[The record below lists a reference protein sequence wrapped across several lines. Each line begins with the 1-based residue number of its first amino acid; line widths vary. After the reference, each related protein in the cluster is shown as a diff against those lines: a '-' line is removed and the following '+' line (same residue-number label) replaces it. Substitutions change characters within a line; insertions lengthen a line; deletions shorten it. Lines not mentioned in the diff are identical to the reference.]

1 MKNYLSILLLVA
13 CFNGYAQ
20 DDDLPKNEKIES
32 LKIAFI
38 TERLSLT
45 TKEAEM
51 FWPVFNQFD
60 KEVKSIRQ
68 KQRSASTLFK
78 SKTTP
83 TEAESEK
90 FITEQLLLKQQETE
104 LLKKYIPSFKK
115 VIPTAKVAMLLSI
128 EHEFKME
135 LLKKIKDRRRN

>member
-1 MKNYLSILLLVA
+1 MKNYLFILLLVA
-13 CFNGYAQ
+13 CLKGYAQ
-20 DDDLPKNEKIES
+20 EADMPKSEKIES

-38 TERLSLT
+38 TEKLSLT
-45 TKEAEM
+45 SKEAEM

-60 KEVKSIRQ
+60 KEMKSIRQ
-68 KQRSASTLFK
+68 KQRSASAQFK
-78 SKTTP
+78 SKAAP
-83 TEAESEK
+83 AEAEAEK
-90 FITEQLLLKQQETE
+90 FIAEQLLLKQQETD

-135 LLKKIKDRRRN
+135 LLKKIKDRRH